1 MRNEKR
7 PIQGNELFEKIIMA
21 AGIEEEKYYLDY
33 ILADNHANI
42 NITYPSFDIETVVKW
57 GSNEGIYCDVY
68 IVGSYDEET
77 IKTRNRLHIGTIKT
91 LVESE
96 AQMMRMYHMAGLIY
110 LLGTKYI
117 NEIIDDLTW
126 IGYEV
131 RYLKD
136 DGSLSNWCLECFT
149 RERAVERI
157 RIDTK
162 RGSRLGQVID
172 LSNREDITEKIKREL
187 MKEAV

>member
-77 IKTRNRLHIGTIKT
+77 IKNRNRLHIGTIKT
-91 LVESE
+91 LVESN
-96 AQMMRMYHMAGLIY
+96 AQMMKMYHMAGKIY
-110 LLGTKYI
+110 LLGTKLL

-136 DGSLSNWCLECFT
+136 DGSLSNWSLECFT

>member
-1 MRNEKR
+1 MRNENK
-7 PIQGNELFEKIIMA
+7 PIQGNELFNRIIEA
-21 AGIEEEKYYLDY
+21 AGVEEEKYCLDY

-91 LVESE
+91 LVESD
-96 AQMMRMYHMAGLIY
+96 AQMMRMYHMAGRIY

-131 RYLKD
+131 RYLKE
-136 DGSLSNWCLECFT
+136 DGSL
-149 RERAVERI
+149 
-157 RIDTK
+157 
-162 RGSRLGQVID
+162 GH
-172 LSNREDITEKIKREL
+172 
-187 MKEAV
+187 

>member
-117 NEIIDDLTW
+117 NEIIDD
-126 IGYEV
+126 
-131 RYLKD
+131 
-136 DGSLSNWCLECFT
+136 
-149 RERAVERI
+149 
-157 RIDTK
+157 
-162 RGSRLGQVID
+162 
-172 LSNREDITEKIKREL
+172 
-187 MKEAV
+187 